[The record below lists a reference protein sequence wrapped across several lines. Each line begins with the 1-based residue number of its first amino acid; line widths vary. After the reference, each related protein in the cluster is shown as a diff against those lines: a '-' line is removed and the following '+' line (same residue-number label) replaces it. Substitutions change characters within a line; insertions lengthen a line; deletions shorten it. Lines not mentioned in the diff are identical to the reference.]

1 MILASLEQSLMLYPL
16 VLGVCLSY
24 QILKTTDLTAEG
36 SFVLGAALYARLL
49 TAYNN
54 QNLAIISALLGGA
67 LCGFFVYILQRKGQ
81 MNALIS
87 SIIMLFMLYSVNLQI
102 MGKPNISLLSYDVF
116 ESTSVHSVHNVPLKI
131 IFLGLL
137 GLVLTFVLG
146 LFLKTRLGLT
156 LRALGHNPHVLKKY
170 GRNPEAYRLTGL
182 IISNTLSAGCGAL
195 MAQFSGYA
203 DIHMGFGMALVGISA
218 VAIGQ
223 HVLSS
228 LKKTI
233 HFSSFLE
240 IIACFGGIYM
250 YFLISHFLL
259 KLDIDP
265 INLRLCLGLIL
276 ILCLRSHHLIK
287 GTKNA

>member
-16 VLGVCLSY
+16 VLGVYLSY

-49 TAYNN
+49 TTYNN
-54 QNLAIISALLGGA
+54 QTLAIISAFLGGA
-67 LCGFFVYILQRKGQ
+67 VCGFFVYILQRKGR

-102 MGKPNISLLSYDVF
+102 MGKPNINLLSYDVF
-116 ESTSVHSVHNVPLKI
+116 ESTSAQSVPLKI

-137 GLVLTFVLG
+137 GITLTLALG

-156 LRALGHNPHVLKKY
+156 LRALGYSPPVLKKY
-170 GRNPEAYRLTGL
+170 GRDPEAYRLTGL
-182 IISNTLSAGCGAL
+182 VISNTLSAGCGAL

-218 VAIGQ
+218 VVIGH

-228 LKKTI
+228 LNKSI
-233 HFSSFLE
+233 CFSSFLE
-240 IIACFGGIYM
+240 IFACFGGIYM

-259 KLDIDP
+259 TLDINP

-276 ILCLRSHHLIK
+276 ILCLRSPRFLK
-287 GTKNA
+287 GPQDA